1 MEDNEKLTHYLYGHE
16 KEMLSLW
23 KTLVET
29 ESGPKQPTGVESVRS
44 LLAGELAAMGFTIRL
59 QKVSGAPD
67 LLIAERGK
75 EEGEGPIILSGHM
88 DTVFP
93 EGKAST
99 CPFFIDEEGYA
110 HGPGVLD
117 M

>member
-59 QKVSGAPD
+59 QKVSGSLATTFSRQAP
-67 LLIAERGK
+67 LPRSI
-75 EEGEGPIILSGHM
+75 
-88 DTVFP
+88 TV
-93 EGKAST
+93 S
-99 CPFFIDEEGYA
+99 
-110 HGPGVLD
+110 
-117 M
+117 

>member
-99 CPFFIDEEGYA
+99 CLFSLTKRGMLT
-110 HGPGVLD
+110 GLVS
-117 M
+117 

>member
-44 LLAGELAAMGFTIRL
+44 LLAGELAAMGFYHTAPKSLGRPGPSY
-59 QKVSGAPD
+59 SGTGKRGRGGSHHPLRPYGYRFSGRKSVD
-67 LLIAERGK
+67 L
-75 EEGEGPIILSGHM
+75 
-88 DTVFP
+88 
-93 EGKAST
+93 
-99 CPFFIDEEGYA
+99 PFF
-110 HGPGVLD
+110 H
-117 M
+117 

>member
-67 LLIAERGK
+67 LLIAD
-75 EEGEGPIILSGHM
+75 PAIWI
-88 DTVFP
+88 
-93 EGKAST
+93 
-99 CPFFIDEEGYA
+99 PFFRKEKRRPA
-110 HGPGVLD
+110 LFS
-117 M
+117 

>member
-75 EEGEGPIILSGHM
+75 EEGEGPHHPLRPYGYRFSGRKSV
-88 DTVFP
+88 DL
-93 EGKAST
+93 
-99 CPFFIDEEGYA
+99 PFF
-110 HGPGVLD
+110 H
-117 M
+117 

>member
-59 QKVSGAPD
+59 QKVSGAGPSYSGT
-67 LLIAERGK
+67 GK

-99 CPFFIDEEGYA
+99 CPFS
-110 HGPGVLD
+110 
-117 M
+117 

>member
-59 QKVSGAPD
+59 QKSRAPGPSYSGTGK
-67 LLIAERGK
+67 RGR
-75 EEGEGPIILSGHM
+75 GGSHHPLRPYGYR
-88 DTVFP
+88 FP

-99 CPFFIDEEGYA
+99 CPFSLTKRGMLT
-110 HGPGVLD
+110 GLVS
-117 M
+117 

>member
-44 LLAGELAAMGFTIRL
+44 LLAGE
-59 QKVSGAPD
+59 
-67 LLIAERGK
+67 
-75 EEGEGPIILSGHM
+75 
-88 DTVFP
+88 
-93 EGKAST
+93 
-99 CPFFIDEEGYA
+99 
-110 HGPGVLD
+110 
-117 M
+117 

>member
-44 LLAGELAAMGFTIRL
+44 LLAGELAAMGLPYGSKKSR
-59 QKVSGAPD
+59 APRTF
-67 LLIAERGK
+67 L
-75 EEGEGPIILSGHM
+75 
-88 DTVFP
+88 
-93 EGKAST
+93 
-99 CPFFIDEEGYA
+99 
-110 HGPGVLD
+110 
-117 M
+117 

>member
-75 EEGEGPIILSGHM
+75 EEGAHHPLRPYGYRFSGRKSV
-88 DTVFP
+88 DL
-93 EGKAST
+93 
-99 CPFFIDEEGYA
+99 PFF
-110 HGPGVLD
+110 H
-117 M
+117 

>member
-75 EEGEGPIILSGHM
+75 EEGEGPSSSPAIWI
-88 DTVFP
+88 
-93 EGKAST
+93 
-99 CPFFIDEEGYA
+99 PFFRKEKRRPALFSLTKRGMLT
-110 HGPGVLD
+110 GLVS
-117 M
+117 